1 MRDQLDAKI
10 KAALESYLQ
19 ELPARNKEAG
29 WKRIEE
35 ELYAGKTRPSRPGR
49 WRRWVIAAAVFFL
62 FLIGFSQTPVGAR
75 AYQVL
80 KDFSLNLAPVRN
92 LVTVI
97 APEGRGGVSKSDFA
111 RPDRKDL
118 SELGAALPFTPLVI
132 PENSGTWT
140 LAGVRVQNEG
150 GANARLILQYKSAA
164 GRIITLTEEAING
177 AQSQSLFFDEE
188 DAKLKEY
195 QVRGSSVQVLTYKNG
210 ITKAWW
216 SERNL
221 LLSATGAVSADEVIA
236 FIKSMQLYPGGVNT
250 PPVF

>member
-35 ELYAGKTRPSRPGR
+35 ELYAGKTRPLRPGR
-49 WRRWVIAAAVFFL
+49 WGRWAIAAAVFFL

-80 KDFSLNLAPVRN
+80 KDFSLKLGPVRN

-97 APEGRGGVSKSDFA
+97 APEGRGGVSNFA
-111 RPDRKDL
+111 GPALKDL

-140 LAGVRVQNEG
+140 LASVRVQNEG
-150 GANARLILQYKSAA
+150 SANARLTFQYKNAA
-164 GRIITLTEEAING
+164 GRIITLAEEAING
-177 AQSQSLFFDEE
+177 AQSRSLFYDEE

-195 QVRGSSVQVLTYKNG
+195 QVRGSSIQVLAYKNG

-236 FIKSMQLYPGGVNT
+236 FIKQLDHGGR
-250 PPVF
+250 